1 VKASVTVA
9 RPRAKSR
16 VHATITDQAWK
27 AMADTVLGQ
36 PTVELRKFCAQ
47 EMTRAVVACLS
58 VTHGHEEALALLG
71 AAVGRMQRQAGRR
84 R

>member
-1 VKASVTVA
+1 VTVSVQRA
-9 RPRAKSR
+9 SPRAKSP

-71 AAVGRMQRQAGRR
+71 ATVGRMQRQVGRK
-84 R
+84 